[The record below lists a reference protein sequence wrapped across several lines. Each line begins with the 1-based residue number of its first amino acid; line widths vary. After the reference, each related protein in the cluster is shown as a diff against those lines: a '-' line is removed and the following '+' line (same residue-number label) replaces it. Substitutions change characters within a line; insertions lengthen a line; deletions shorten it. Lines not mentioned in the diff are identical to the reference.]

1 MSQLLIQ
8 DKGGPASKIGVFP
21 QGWLGSNSH
30 LPRWPLTCLQN
41 QTGEKGKG
49 RDLERTASV
58 KETKA
63 SVVDG
68 GVGRREVLAVPH
80 KNPSCS
86 PVTQAAGTP
95 PPGRQ
100 PGFRKLTCFLASST
114 QMLFSEGAEAN
125 QRAPDGQM
133 PESQPVLPRFSS
145 PG

>member
-49 RDLERTASV
+49 RVLERTASV
-58 KETKA
+58 
-63 SVVDG
+63 
-68 GVGRREVLAVPH
+68 REVLAVPH

-86 PVTQAAGTP
+86 PVTQAASTP